1 MPWIVVEEVR
11 GPVTTDSRQHPP
23 PAGTGPLAGLPV
35 GAIVYCL
42 QRHLGL
48 DNVFMSGVQP
58 LTGPRPFAGP
68 ARTLRTVPTRSD
80 VAKEQNAS
88 DRPTPHREAIDGV
101 SPGEVLVIDARGSR
115 AAAVLG
121 DVLCARVQAAQGVAV
136 VTDGCVRDL
145 PGLAQLDFPVY
156 AAGANATLFST
167 QHLGIAV
174 NQPVACG
181 GVLVLPGDILV
192 GDAEGVV
199 VVPAQLEEE
208 VARLARE
215 QEELDAFS
223 VDQVQQGVPISRAY
237 PLDAELRARF
247 EAERGARAKGR

>member
-1 MPWIVVEEVR
+1 M
-11 GPVTTDSRQHPP
+11 TSDSRQHPP
-23 PAGTGPLAGLPV
+23 ASASPLAGLPV

-58 LTGPRPFAGP
+58 MTGPRPFAGT

-80 VAKEQNAS
+80 VAREQSGS

-121 DVLCARVQAAQGVAV
+121 DVLCARVQAAGGVAV

-145 PGLAQLDFPVY
+145 PGLEQLDFPVY

-174 NQPVACG
+174 NEPVACG
-181 GVLVLPGDILV
+181 GVL
-192 GDAEGVV
+192 
-199 VVPAQLEEE
+199 
-208 VARLARE
+208 
-215 QEELDAFS
+215 
-223 VDQVQQGVPISRAY
+223 
-237 PLDAELRARF
+237 
-247 EAERGARAKGR
+247 